1 MVIKL
6 GHKNRTEA
14 SKMIVDWLEEA
25 LDDLEALRQYIAEE
39 NVTAANRIAK
49 RIISAVDLL
58 SEQPNIGR
66 HGRVSGTREL
76 VISETPFIIPYCVE
90 KKTVQIL
97 RVFHSAMLLP
107 EV

>member
-39 NVTAANRIAK
+39 NVTAANRIA
-49 RIISAVDLL
+49 
-58 SEQPNIGR
+58 
-66 HGRVSGTREL
+66 
-76 VISETPFIIPYCVE
+76 
-90 KKTVQIL
+90 
-97 RVFHSAMLLP
+97 
-107 EV
+107 